1 MSKLIYSATSALLE
15 GSYTGIKDSDQLVN
29 SVYYSIAFTGDGYMY
44 THGKKFRLF
53 KVDNNGVG
61 GFQFSIDNGIARML
75 IDGTS
80 IGSGTVVQAVT
91 GDNIVVANTT
101 NGEVSLSHKQYL
113 SLNSPTTYGSA
124 VKIPIITLDKYGHIT
139 NVSEG
144 ASIDV
149 TQVQAQ
155 TTTTAGNYYLTGV
168 TNANLQNPIYHT
180 GVYFDNQGNLY
191 ANNIY
196 FNGDDISG
204 QFAPLSHTSVGAT
217 DSVLG
222 HVTLSDSY
230 SNSATTS
237 VAATPRAVYSALA
250 ASKTYTENLI
260 AAQDAM
266 IFVGTIDSTGVIKA
280 HNDNVLTAIDD
291 TTTIAEIPYEVGWT
305 FRFAS
310 AGTFY
315 TEKVEAGDM
324 IIAVKDKSTNFAIA
338 DWTIIQTNINGA
350 LTSTANLNGL
360 LYASNSRNVQSLAFG
375 SGVLKSDGSSIE
387 FVNPNTLWRA
397 IQINGT
403 SIGTNIFNLKS
414 GSNLSLTND
423 NGEVTIN
430 VSASGIISNSAS
442 LTLTQDS
449 TSFIYHPSSASTL
462 NIGQKLTLKHVND
475 TYTLEHAAITAI
487 NGKFGK
493 VTTDG
498 YGHVTN
504 VEEVTSM
511 PSQYGLKIKHGNTE
525 FIDYKGDAEKI
536 LKIVNGT
543 DISLTLST
551 EQDGTVVLTPSI
563 THKYRPVQF
572 FASPTAESATALL
585 PNNEDTILTLV
596 GGENVTLQAGQTSG
610 TLIINAED
618 TWRDIQAYKFSN
630 NVMSRSSI
638 PSALY
643 FSNDFLYS
651 DDELGLVWTE
661 IDANGRITYAK

>member
-1 MSKLIYSATSALLE
+1 MSKLIYSATSEILE
-15 GSYTGIKDSDQLVN
+15 GSYTGIKNSDQLVN

-53 KVDNNGVG
+53 KVENNGIG
-61 GFQFSIDNGIARML
+61 GFQFNITNGTAQML

-80 IGSGTVVQAVT
+80 IGSGTVVQTVT

-101 NGEVSLSHKQYL
+101 NGEVSLLHKQYL
-113 SLNSPTTYGSA
+113 NLNSPTTYGSA
-124 VKIPIITLDKYGHIT
+124 VKIPIITIDKYGHIT
-139 NVSEG
+139 NISEG

-149 TQVQAQ
+149 TQVQAG
-155 TTTTAGNYYLTGV
+155 TTTTAGNYYITGV
-168 TNANLQNPIYHT
+168 TNSNLQNPIYNT
-180 GVYFDNQGNLY
+180 NVYFDNQGNLH

-196 FNGDDISG
+196 FNGDAISG

-217 DSVLG
+217 DSILG
-222 HVTLSDSY
+222 HVTLSDTY
-230 SNSATTS
+230 SNDATSS
-237 VAATPRAVYSALA
+237 VAATPKAVYSALA
-250 ASKTYTENLI
+250 ASKSYTDDLI

-266 IFVGTIDSTGVIKA
+266 IFVGTIDSGGTIKA
-280 HNDNVLTAIDD
+280 HNDKVLTAIDD
-291 TTTIAEIPYEVGWT
+291 TTTMADIPYKVGWT
-305 FRFAS
+305 FRFTS

-324 IIAVKDKSTNFAIA
+324 IIAVKDKGTNFAIT

-350 LTSTANLNGL
+350 LTSTFNLNGL

-375 SGVLKSDGSSIE
+375 SGVLKSDGASIS
-387 FVNPNTLWRA
+387 FVNPNTLWRT

-430 VSASGIISNSAS
+430 VNASGIISNSAS
-442 LTLTQDS
+442 LTLAQGS

-487 NGKFGK
+487 NSKFGK

-504 VEEVTSM
+504 IEEITSL
-511 PSQYGLKIKHGNTE
+511 PSQYGFKIKQGNTD

-543 DISLTLST
+543 DISLTLT
-551 EQDGTVVLTPSI
+551 TGQDGVVTLTPSI
-563 THKYRPVQF
+563 VHKYRPVQF
-572 FASPTAESATALL
+572 FTSESAESATALL
-585 PNNEDTILTLV
+585 SNNENTIFTLV
-596 GGENVTLQAGQTSG
+596 GGENVTLEAGQTSG

-618 TWRDIQAYKFSN
+618 TWRDIQAYKFNN

-638 PSALY
+638 SSALY
-643 FSNDFLYS
+643 FGSDFLYS
-651 DDELGLVWTE
+651 EDELGLVWTE
-661 IDANGRITYAK
+661 IDANGRITYVK